1 MNVQLLVFAKQP
13 VPGRVKTRLC
23 PPCTHRQAA
32 AVATA
37 ALRDTIAAADAAPWE
52 RRTLVINGRCKPPPG
67 WAVAPQ
73 RGAGMGERIAS
84 AFADTAVGAVPSL
97 LIGMDTPQVTPALL
111 AEVVDGLRH
120 ADAVLGPAED
130 GGWWTLALREPHHAS
145 VVRDVA
151 MSTQATGALTA
162 AALRRR
168 GLTIHMAPTLCDVDT
183 AVDAWAVA
191 RACPAGQFA
200 AAVRAN
206 VPLTDVSLA

>member
-1 MNVQLLVFAKQP
+1 LNVQLLVFAKQP

-32 AVATA
+32 AVAAA
-37 ALRDTIAAADAAPWE
+37 ALRDTIAAADAASSK
-52 RRTLVINGRCKPPPG
+52 RRTLVINGRYEPPPG
-67 WAVAPQ
+67 WVVAPQ
-73 RGAGMGERIAS
+73 RGAGMGGRIAR
-84 AFADTAVGAVPSL
+84 AFADTAVGDVPSL

-111 AEVVDGLRH
+111 AEVADGLRH

-130 GGWWTLALREPHHAS
+130 GGWWTLALREPRHAS

-151 MSTQATGALTA
+151 MSTQDTGALTA

-168 GLTIHMAPTLCDVDT
+168 GLTIYMAPTLCDVDT
-183 AVDAWAVA
+183 AVDAWIVA

-206 VPLTDVSLA
+206 VPLTDVSIA